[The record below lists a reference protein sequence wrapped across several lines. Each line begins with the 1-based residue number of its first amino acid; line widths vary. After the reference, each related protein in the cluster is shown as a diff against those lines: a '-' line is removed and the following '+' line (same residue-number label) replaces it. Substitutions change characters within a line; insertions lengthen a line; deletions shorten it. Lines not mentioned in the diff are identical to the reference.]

1 MNKNSI
7 SDKVSYTY
15 DDFWAMRGRQSMW
28 VTQHVSYR
36 LGAYVA
42 LWASK
47 LRVSP
52 NMISLMSAA
61 ITVLTTLCVF
71 YMGKNHPWSG
81 VLLIFGLQLGYVFD
95 CADGPLA
102 RVTGQGSSF
111 GVLLDKISDLGS
123 GMVFPCIM
131 AFAAGHYYFPYFAN
145 KPDYTLRVL
154 LCVLF
159 LRVTLSV
166 WMWLKELVVYQAD
179 RTQSDPR
186 KHNLWWRL
194 KKAVGIYIDEPVYR
208 LGIAVAWIIGW
219 FWEFIILYSA
229 GIFII
234 IIVYML
240 SSKKEMDAMDQS
252 GSSGGANSTL

>member
-1 MNKNSI
+1 MK
-7 SDKVSYTY
+7 KTEQYSYQ
-15 DDFWAMRGRQSMW
+15 DFWAMRGRQSMW
-28 VTQHVSYR
+28 FTLNVSYR

-42 LWASK
+42 LWAAR
-47 LRVSP
+47 LRVTP

-61 ITVLTTLCVF
+61 ITVLTVLLVF
-71 YMGKNHPWSG
+71 YIGHSNPWSG
-81 VLLIFGLQLGYVFD
+81 VLLVLGLQLGYIFD

-102 RVTGQGSSF
+102 RVTGRGSSF
-111 GVLLDKISDLGS
+111 GALLDKMSDLGS
-123 GMVFPCIM
+123 GMVFPCVM
-131 AFAAGHYYFPYFAN
+131 AFAAGHYYFPYFSH

-179 RTQSDPR
+179 RTQDDPR
-186 KHNLWWRL
+186 AHNWWWRV
-194 KKAVGIYIDEPVYR
+194 KKMVGVYIDEPVYR
-208 LGIAVAWIIGW
+208 LGISLAWIIGW

-229 GIFII
+229 GIFVI

-240 SSKKEMDAMDQS
+240 SSKKEMDAMDRKR
-252 GSSGGANSTL
+252 SSEH

>member
-1 MNKNSI
+1 MA
-7 SDKVSYTY
+7 DTQQYRY
-15 DDFWAMRGRQSMW
+15 EDFWAMRGKQSMW
-28 VTQHVSYR
+28 FTLNVSYR

-42 LWASK
+42 LLAAK
-47 LRVSP
+47 LRVPP
-52 NMISLMSAA
+52 NIISLMSAA
-61 ITVLTTLCVF
+61 ITVITTLIVF
-71 YMGKNHPWSG
+71 FMGHSNPWSG
-81 VLLIFGLQLGYVFD
+81 LVLVIGLQVGYIFD

-111 GVLLDKISDLGS
+111 GILMDKICDLGS
-123 GMVFPCIM
+123 GMMFPCVM
-131 AFAAGHYYFPYFAN
+131 AFAAGHYYFPYFAH

-179 RTQSDPR
+179 RTQKDPR
-186 KHNLWWRL
+186 THTLWWKI

-208 LGIAVAWIIGW
+208 LGISLAWIVSL

-229 GIFII
+229 GVFVII
-234 IIVYML
+234 LVYML
-240 SSKKEMDAMDQS
+240 SSKKEMDAMDKRQ
-252 GSSGGANSTL
+252 A

>member
-1 MNKNSI
+1 MMDSKN
-7 SDKVSYTY
+7 YTY
-15 DDFWAMRGRQSMW
+15 EDFWEMRGKQSMW
-28 VTQHVSYR
+28 FTLNVSYR

-47 LRVSP
+47 LGLNP
-52 NMISLMSAA
+52 NSISLLSAA
-61 ITVLTTLCVF
+61 ITVFTPFLVYL
-71 YMGKNHPWSG
+71 MGADNLFAGP
-81 VLLIFGLQLGYVFD
+81 VLIIGLQLGYIFD

-111 GVLLDKISDLGS
+111 GILMDKISDLGS
-123 GMVFPCIM
+123 GMLFPCVM
-131 AFAAGHYYFPYFAN
+131 AYAAGHYYCPYVEGR
-145 KPDYTLRVL
+145 PDYTLRIL

-166 WMWLKELVVYQAD
+166 WMWLKELVLYKAD
-179 RTQSDPR
+179 RTRLDLRS
-186 KHNLWWRL
+186 HGWWWRL

-208 LGIAVAWIIGW
+208 LGISIAWIVGL

-234 IIVYML
+234 IIVYIL
-240 SSKKEMDAMDQS
+240 SSKKEMDAMDRQ
-252 GSSGGANSTL
+252 NMN